1 MMSRSLIATVR
12 PIERQTDGFAFEQVF
27 FLRRQ
32 RRHTTTGL
40 LENFVNHYTNP
51 VEYFAA
57 GLEVMI
63 QNFRDA
69 SILIA

>member
-1 MMSRSLIATVR
+1 MMSLISLFATVR
-12 PIERQTDGFAFEQVF
+12 PMAFKDCFAFEQVF
-27 FLRRQ
+27 FL

-40 LENFVNHYTNP
+40 LENFVNHYKNP

-57 GLEVMI
+57 GLEVTI
-63 QNFRDA
+63 QNFRDV